1 MLESVIRTFKVPFNK
16 HSSVA
21 AMLVTSHDVNFM
33 MGFVKDDDN
42 FAMPSTDNVSEINS
56 FVFKIVAAYSSRQS
70 INLAKC
76 QNI

>member
-1 MLESVIRTFKVPFNK
+1 MLESVIQTFKVPFNK

-33 MGFVKDDDN
+33 MGFVKDDDS
-42 FAMPSTDNVSEINS
+42 FAMPSTDNVSERFIFH
-56 FVFKIVAAYSSRQS
+56 FVFNPSPYSSRS

-76 QNI
+76 QK